1 MLQIAFPSES
11 GIIYQLSDTVMSQRT
26 YFKLFEISVKLAAE
40 YKMKYGS
47 WDNRKKKRIT
57 EAAEIRDRKQK
68 LVVNNVVQEI

>member
-1 MLQIAFPSES
+1 
-11 GIIYQLSDTVMSQRT
+11 
-26 YFKLFEISVKLAAE
+26 
-40 YKMKYGS
+40 MKYGS